1 MLTEFTTDQKDFLDK
16 SQGTIR
22 FLVEKIPVR
31 YSDMAGRGI
40 MTGPEVEVF
49 VKYTAV
55 SDEHI
60 QPSRLMAMRLRVG
73 TLNRYDEEYE
83 STLKAIRKE
92 AVGKIDLSD
101 PIHEVRKILEG
112 GFE

>member
-1 MLTEFTTDQKDFLDK
+1 MITEFTTDMKDFLDK

-22 FLVEKIPVR
+22 FHVEEMSVR
-31 YSDMAGRGI
+31 YSDMAGRGV

-73 TLNRYDEEYE
+73 TLNRYDDKFD
-83 STLKAIRKE
+83 STLEAIRKE